1 MSEKVDDGRHT
12 GDRLS
17 VIVLMSPFW
26 PVELDLLC
34 YFVLR

>member
-1 MSEKVDDGRHT
+1 MREKVDDRCHT

-34 YFVLR
+34 YFVVR